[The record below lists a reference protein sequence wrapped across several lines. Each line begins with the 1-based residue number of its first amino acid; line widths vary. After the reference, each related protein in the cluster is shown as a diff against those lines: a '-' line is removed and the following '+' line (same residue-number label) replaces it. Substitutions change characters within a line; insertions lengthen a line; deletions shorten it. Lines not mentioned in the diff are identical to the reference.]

1 MSEQKR
7 KGMTLVISGP
17 SGSGKSSLYKAV
29 SPRLGGIEFSVSC
42 TTRQPRAG
50 EVDGKDYHF
59 LTKEEFETRVS
70 RGDFAEY
77 AQVHGNYYGTLKS
90 ELSDRMVRGAD
101 VVLDIDVQ
109 GAMQLRALAEQDP
122 DFRKSLEFV
131 FIAPPSY
138 EELERRLRGRGSETE
153 ETLSKRLR
161 NAREEMEYLPK
172 YDYCI
177 VNDELEAA
185 ADRMES
191 LIRGLRLSVKRLTL
205 EDFAG

>member
-1 MSEQKR
+1 
-7 KGMTLVISGP
+7 MTLVISGP

-109 GAMQLRALAEQDP
+109 GAM
-122 DFRKSLEFV
+122 
-131 FIAPPSY
+131 
-138 EELERRLRGRGSETE
+138 
-153 ETLSKRLR
+153 
-161 NAREEMEYLPK
+161 
-172 YDYCI
+172 
-177 VNDELEAA
+177 
-185 ADRMES
+185 
-191 LIRGLRLSVKRLTL
+191 
-205 EDFAG
+205 